1 MSGAGGRR
9 LAFIEAGPR
18 SDLPSTV
25 FVHGAGGSRQ
35 SWLLLLRDLAKR
47 GLHGLALELPGHGA
61 SPGPGCSDIG
71 EYAGIVQAFIEE
83 NLPSKTVLAGHSM
96 GGAVAQE
103 CGLASPGI
111 LRGLILIGTGARLRV
126 RKKILSG
133 LLSDF
138 EATAADIA
146 PLLYSPAAP
155 AALLEEGR
163 RRLLE
168 CPPGVMH
175 GDFLACDAFSRMEEA
190 GKIRLPTLVVCGSD
204 DVLTPPKYS
213 RFLAENIPAASLQIV
228 ERAGH
233 MVMVERPSRVGE
245 AIHGFISSLGH

>member
-1 MSGAGGRR
+1 MSRAGGRR
-9 LAFIEAGPR
+9 LPFIEAGPR

-25 FVHGAGGSRQ
+25 FVHGAGGNRQ

-138 EATAADIA
+138 ETTAADIA

-155 AALLEEGR
+155 PLSSKRGGAAFSNA
-163 RRLLE
+163 
-168 CPPGVMH
+168 PPG
-175 GDFLACDAFSRMEEA
+175 
-190 GKIRLPTLVVCGSD
+190 
-204 DVLTPPKYS
+204 
-213 RFLAENIPAASLQIV
+213 
-228 ERAGH
+228 
-233 MVMVERPSRVGE
+233 
-245 AIHGFISSLGH
+245 